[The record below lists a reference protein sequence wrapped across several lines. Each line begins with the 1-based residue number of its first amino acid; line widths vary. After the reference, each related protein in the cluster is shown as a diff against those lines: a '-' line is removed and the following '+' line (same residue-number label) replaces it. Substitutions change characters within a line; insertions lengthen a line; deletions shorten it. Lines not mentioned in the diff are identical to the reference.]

1 MQEEDKEG
9 IVCLLPNWLLFVEF
23 KKNEGLISENEIH
36 IFLKSFF
43 FQMIKN
49 TFCTFEDFEWLSD
62 N

>member
-36 IFLKSFF
+36 TFF
-43 FQMIKN
+43 
-49 TFCTFEDFEWLSD
+49 
-62 N
+62 